1 MKMEQDKNRIY
12 QQQEEKIRSQ
22 SDVFLDLLTKRGIIT
37 KETVDGEKLKTAQ
50 QKRRKAAYHNTELL
64 LKNYRTFV
72 WQLECRPGVIAEE
85 LDTPFDTID
94 EMIERLQLE
103 LVIGDRK
110 REREFASIEKSRAL
124 IDRVNEALTVLK
136 KKPENGRQLYELIYL
151 TYIAPEKL
159 SHQELLY
166 RLNLSSRSYYRQRE
180 QAITVLS
187 IRLWAA
193 PTTETE
199 YMLDM
204 LTLLETT

>member
-151 TYIAPEKL
+151 TYIC
-159 SHQELLY
+159 LLY
-166 RLNLSSRSYYRQRE
+166 TSRC
-180 QAITVLS
+180 V
-187 IRLWAA
+187 
-193 PTTETE
+193 
-199 YMLDM
+199 
-204 LTLLETT
+204 